1 MATSAERFRA
11 LRVARAAVEKCPR
24 SKAHVDQ
31 HGSDSTYQSA
41 YDAMKASL
49 IAYEDNP
56 TDANADTLWSDV
68 DTWNA
73 EKDYEWCNRN
83 DPLN

>member
-1 MATSAERFRA
+1 MTTPPTLDPDATPADVPE
-11 LRVARAAVEKCPR
+11 
-24 SKAHVDQ
+24 
-31 HGSDSTYQSA
+31 
-41 YDAMKASL
+41 DA
-49 IAYEDNP
+49 P
-56 TDANADTLWSDV
+56 TEANADTLWSDV